1 MLKLDNTALREEIE
15 LLRKNDIN
23 MQEEN
28 IQDRSYTSEMGEKEE
43 RRTEK
48 KLKLVMQENE
58 LLKNQLKS

>member
-48 KLKLVMQENE
+48 RLKLVMQENE